1 MLWISSPHAPWNNG
15 LLTLRQFQTFSQTP
29 SWLAVVHLSPSGC
42 VHAANP
48 SPLPG
53 IWTQKSEPQL
63 PAPTHPGGWADRPL
77 RLVSA
82 GRHCSSVWECLCFSL
97 CTSFAALS
105 SMAPKLLPPTP
116 YLHQWRGFL
125 VCGNISSFTAPSQ
138 RCRSHPYSFVSVFS
152 FFFCPPQMLRPDT
165 RPEHQDPV
173 SHTAWYVGI
182 FLPFGKCEVFC
193 QHSVG
198 VL

>member
-125 VCGNISSFTAPSQ
+125 VVETFPPSQ
-138 RCRSHPYSFVSVFS
+138 LPPRGAGPIPILLSLFFLFS
-152 FFFCPPQMLRPDT
+152 FALLR
-165 RPEHQDPV
+165 
-173 SHTAWYVGI
+173 YVGS
-182 FLPFGKCEVFC
+182 FLPFGKSEVFC
-193 QHSVG
+193 
-198 VL
+198 